1 MSNSASVMDDKNT
14 DYVALIPQD
23 DSIEY
28 KFEEAVNFIENKVIN
43 ADGLTLAE
51 VFQVLVQMLD
61 GDLELVKKVLAYA
74 NIMAKHGMKVAKES
88 QLSRADVRRALEG
101 KESVVNRQD
110 FIKKPPLPP
119 AINRPKRK
127 VEVFRWLNL

>member
-14 DYVALIPQD
+14 DYVALIAQD

-51 VFQVLVQMLD
+51 VFQVLVQMLN
-61 GDLELVKKVLAYA
+61 GDLELVKKVLACA

-88 QLSRADVRRALEG
+88 QLSRALEG
-101 KESVVNRQD
+101 RESVVNRQD

-119 AINRPKRK
+119 AIKSTKKKSRG
-127 VEVFRWLNL
+127 L

>member
-51 VFQVLVQMLD
+51 VFQVLVQMLN

-88 QLSRADVRRALEG
+88 QLSIADVRRALEG

-119 AINRPKRK
+119 AIKSTKKKSRG
-127 VEVFRWLNL
+127 L